1 MRSSLRFAKIPA
13 VLALV
18 AFTVFSQQLP
28 QGVRKV
34 TSVEGITE
42 YALPNGLRV
51 LLFPD
56 QSKPKVTVN
65 MTYLVGSRHEGYGE
79 TGMAHLLEHMLFKET
94 KSGRDVKKELS
105 DHGADFN
112 GSTSYDRTNYHET
125 IQATDENLKW
135 ALGLEAE
142 RMTGM
147 KMEKA
152 LLDTEMTVVRNEFEM
167 GENSPERILDQRV
180 LEAAYTFHAYGRS
193 TIGSRSDIE
202 HVPMER
208 LAAFYQK
215 YYQPDNAV
223 LTVAGNFD
231 EPKTLAW
238 IAERFAAIP
247 RPARKLDR
255 TYTEEPVQDGE
266 RSVTLRRV
274 GENQEIMV
282 AYHGPAGSHPD
293 AAALDVLTEILGATP
308 AGRLYKGLVD
318 NKKAVAEG
326 MGFEEMRD
334 PGFIMG
340 MVRLREGQS
349 IDDAKSILIKTIEG
363 FAAEPPSKEEVQRA
377 KDRI

>member
-1 MRSSLRFAKIPA
+1 MRSSLRFAQLPA
-13 VLALV
+13 VLAIV
-18 AFTVFSQQLP
+18 AFTAFSQQLP

-56 QSKPKVTVN
+56 ESKPKITVN
-65 MTYLVGSRHEGYGE
+65 MTYLVGSRFEGYGE

-112 GSTSYDRTNYHET
+112 GSTSFDRTNYYET
-125 IQATDENLKW
+125 VQATDENLKW

-180 LEAAYTFHAYGRS
+180 MEAAYTFHAYGRS

-208 LAAFYQK
+208 LDAFYKK
-215 YYQPDNAV
+215 YYQPDNAL

-231 EPKTLAW
+231 EGKTLSM
-238 IAERFAAIP
+238 IAEMYSKIP
-247 RPARKLDR
+247 RAARILDK
-255 TYTEEPVQDGE
+255 TYTEEPTQDGE
-266 RSVTLRRV
+266 RTVTLRRT
-274 GENQEIMV
+274 GDHQEII
-282 AYHGPAGSHPD
+282 A
-293 AAALDVLTEILGATP
+293 I
-308 AGRLYKGLVD
+308 
-318 NKKAVAEG
+318 
-326 MGFEEMRD
+326 
-334 PGFIMG
+334 
-340 MVRLREGQS
+340 
-349 IDDAKSILIKTIEG
+349 
-363 FAAEPPSKEEVQRA
+363 
-377 KDRI
+377 